1 MYCFIFLDNF
11 IRGKSRIYGIPTLKL
26 DFFFFLMLPCL
37 AQGSVV
43 KGDGTGLPAGRVAG
57 EAWCGSHKGH
67 CQGHGQGDAGSPLRL
82 WWEEPQTDTG
92 RRWTWKHRV
101 HPERD
106 LIVFLEVITHCNN

>member
-1 MYCFIFLDNF
+1 
-11 IRGKSRIYGIPTLKL
+11 
-26 DFFFFLMLPCL
+26 MLPCL

-101 HPERD
+101 HPEHRYAD
-106 LIVFLEVITHCNN
+106 DTTLIAESEELIKPLDESERGE